1 MPYSYVDYG
10 TGNSQLTGDQLNG
23 IFTPTLEY
31 LDTTDIYVTV
41 TKYDTGLATELT
53 TGQFTVATTPQLT
66 VTIAQSAPV
75 MPLTAD
81 DYVRVGRKTDVDQLA
96 RTYSDGSVL
105 KASDINAQNNQ
116 FLYSIQ
122 ESLDTGG
129 GALPISTGD
138 QYDAGGRRIENVG
151 EPVNA
156 QDVATKSYV
165 IGQALYNGAELP
177 QSWSFTTSAGD
188 VVGNHREYTL
198 NTPTPASNID
208 DLYLVEV
215 DGVMQVPRTD
225 YEVNAVGEVYTLR
238 LLNGAGNVQ
247 NGVQVAVRNFGTRR
261 QVLSTPFISD
271 GTNAAFRVKQQ
282 TGQLVDLFSITDPS
296 DNPLA
301 RFDYA
306 GNWLIGDGVQND
318 QFVTVLGRTAFQ
330 MGKIDTTAG
339 QSVEN
344 DEYGFKV
351 ELASNQANV
360 EMQGID
366 ANPTSTE
373 PAISVYRLSTD
384 GSVTTALK
392 ATYGGALVLAGS
404 LNAQGVI
411 TTTLNV
417 SGASTISGDIQIT
430 AGNEIAFGA
439 SGVEIVEDGLNQT
452 QRIKLENYSAGIN
465 DGDAGLIPTGNQ
477 AAAILFNSSGYP
489 LMGHGGDGSGGVAHG
504 GPGSIYFTADD
515 TSRRAGPNIKVQS
528 DSVRVQGFKVPST
541 QGGLASVTDDDV
553 PATLHIGSNN
563 DVLNWAGAELNQ
575 VVTKK
580 DIDAR
585 ITSVMPG
592 DFTLFHPNDVTANGL
607 EVIPIELTD
616 VHHVASGGLGW
627 NTTFDYF
634 SITQGVWLLRYE
646 ATVTINNWTTGDYG
660 IVRVQDIISS
670 NPPDPGSTTNGDG
683 STAWNNINDGNFQIL
698 GAAGYRHIAFECAV
712 GLYDPT
718 GATSVPAGGS
728 PLNNANYKVRIIS
741 YSNLSGNYLL
751 QNQHVSLRRIK

>member
-23 IFTPTLEY
+23 IFTPTLDY
-31 LDTTDIYVTV
+31 LDTADIYVTV
-41 TKYDTGLATELT
+41 TKYDTGLATELSS
-53 TGQFTVATTPQLT
+53 GQFTVATTPQLT
-66 VTIAQSAPV
+66 ITLLGPPSILPLSAN
-75 MPLTAD
+75 

-105 KASDINAQNNQ
+105 KASDINSQNNQ

-129 GALPISTGD
+129 GALPINTGD
-138 QYDAGGRRIENVG
+138 QFDAGGRRIENVG

-188 VVGNHREYTL
+188 IVGTHREYAL

-225 YEVNAVGEVYTLR
+225 YEVLVTGEVYKLR
-238 LLNGAGNVQ
+238 LLSGAGNVQ

-271 GTNAAFRVKQQ
+271 GTNAALRVKAQ
-282 TGQLVDLFSITDPS
+282 TSQLVDLVSVLDPL
-296 DNPLA
+296 DNPLY
-301 RFDYA
+301 RIDYN
-306 GNWLIGDGVQND
+306 GEMLLGDGVQND
-318 QFVTVLGRTAFQ
+318 QFVTKIGKTDFQ
-330 MGKIDTTAG
+330 LGKIDTTPS

-351 ELASNQANV
+351 QLASNQANV
-360 EMQGID
+360 EMQGIS
-366 ANPTSTE
+366 ANPASTD

-439 SGVEIVEDGLNQT
+439 SGVEIGEDGLNLT

-477 AAAILFNSSGYP
+477 SAAILFNSSGYP

-515 TSRRAGPNIKVQS
+515 TSRRAGPHIKVQP
-528 DSVRVQGFKVPST
+528 DSVQVLGFKIPSD
-541 QGGLASVTDDDV
+541 QGGFAATGEFDDK
-553 PATLHIGSNN
+553 PATLHIGSTN
-563 DVLNWAGAELNQ
+563 DVLDWPNAALNQ

-585 ITSVMPG
+585 IVATTGG
-592 DFTLFHPNDVTANGL
+592 DFTLFHPNSFTANATVAAPVQL
-607 EVIPIELTD
+607 VD
-616 VHHVASGGLGW
+616 VHHTPNGGLGW
-627 NTTFDYF
+627 DVINDWY
-634 SITQGVWLLRYE
+634 SITQGIWILRWE
-646 ATVTINNWTTGDYG
+646 GVTSSPTSASYG
-660 IVRVQDIISS
+660 VIRVQHIISA
-670 NPPDPGSTTNGDG
+670 NPPTTPVATSGDG
-683 STAWNNINDGNFQIL
+683 SNTWANLNDGYWQTFTSGSAN
-698 GAAGYRHIAFECAV
+698 GSFECAV

-718 GATSVPAGGS
+718 GTITPGAGNP
-728 PLNNANYKVRIIS
+728 PLNDPNYHVRIIA
-741 YSNLSGNYLL
+741 YSNLSDEFTFSRNRI
-751 QNQHVSLRRIK
+751 SLRRIR